1 MRVKI
6 RQSVKMRE
14 TLLIKRGEQIAEFV
28 VVVVVVVVIVVVS
41 TAAF

>member
-1 MRVKI
+1 MTE
-6 RQSVKMRE
+6 RE
-14 TLLIKRGEQIAEFV
+14 DERNPSDKTGEQIAEF